1 MSDKPKRK
9 CAYCCESH
17 WSLVQSVQFRVWLC
31 SNCLAELQN
40 MNAGYDLLGETSPAM
55 NKPPETYKGKGI
67 KYAEERVRLK
77 AGKTGT
83 K

>member
-1 MSDKPKRK
+1 MTDKPKRK

-40 MNAGYDLLGETSPAM
+40 MNAGYDLLGETSPTLD
-55 NKPPETYKGKGI
+55 NPSDD
-67 KYAEERVRLK
+67 LL
-77 AGKTGT
+77 
-83 K
+83 